1 VPLPALRVNA
11 ALLERLLPKPPVTR
25 DQLLMLE
32 EDNVCDTTAMRRDF
46 DVEMPDLPEGL
57 RRTLA

>member
-1 VPLPALRVNA
+1 VNA
-11 ALLERLLPKPPVTR
+11 AILERVLPAPPVTR

-46 DVEMPDLPEGL
+46 DVELPELREGL
-57 RRTLA
+57 RRELA